1 MNRLIPSSHKR
12 KRRRGLVSSGEAL
25 FRRVGRL
32 GGFVKH
38 RCRYPLSYNYYTATL
53 LLAKRICTISIVN
66 RLWPPVSLPSPVA
79 SEGLVLSQRGPCFH
93 SWYRWSFDPIHP
105 NLSSSKC
112 SIAKQFVREE
122 WYMDRGIVGE
132 GQSDAVAEPP
142 RPFSLLKTLTEF
154 RVSCRVFY
162 VGFVA
167 REGHLLWF
175 IRIPSSGLCSAAIF
189 ARFGSG
195 YWSQC
200 FACIVRC
207 LYR

>member
-1 MNRLIPSSHKR
+1 MHNIPSSIAFDHLSAFLLR
-12 KRRRGLVSSGEAL
+12 SLPRGL
-25 FRRVGRL
+25 
-32 GGFVKH
+32 
-38 RCRYPLSYNYYTATL
+38 Y
-53 LLAKRICTISIVN
+53 
-66 RLWPPVSLPSPVA
+66 SLK
-79 SEGLVLSQRGPCFH
+79 EVLCFH

-122 WYMDRGIVGE
+122 WYMDRVIVGE

-162 VGFVA
+162 VGCVA